1 MIQIRLPNITGKT
14 PEEQLKQIQSYLF
27 QLVGELNWA
36 LSAMEN
42 VDSTAANSSTSNV
55 QGRK

>member
-36 LSAMEN
+36 LSVIESN
-42 VDSTAANSSTSNV
+42 ESTAANNGTSNV